1 MPRNHSHHT
10 ILLQYGW
17 VTIRNKTWFE
27 TSPIRQDSTEKQNYQ
42 YFTFRWLVDKK
53 RTNVYKGCDPPPLHK
68 PLPTTTAC
76 HYHGSAIDTAK
87 YWSHTAR
94 ALTQHVAQ
102 PEATSSSSPS
112 PSRNLDESVAPVT
125 GVKPGS
131 QLLHEQRWSTCQ
143 YKTAPQSAPSSVR
156 LRGTRSKEVVPSSW
170 NVGPNTQ
177 NATQRPAANAWSCTA
192 TSPHASWVALNAA
205 NFNGGK
211 PACALTKN
219 IVH

>member
-156 LRGTRSKEVVPSSW
+156 LRGTRSKEVGGPSPGTKQLERGAEHSKRHTAPSCEC
-170 NVGPNTQ
+170 VELYCHIATRFMGG
-177 NATQRPAANAWSCTA
+177 TQRSQ
-192 TSPHASWVALNAA
+192 
-205 NFNGGK
+205 F
-211 PACALTKN
+211 
-219 IVH
+219 